1 MKKDK
6 KRKSG
11 LVPVK
16 KGSEVKL
23 LSPNKGEA
31 LEAIQNYLLRISKI
45 PLLSSEEEKKLAVSY
60 YETKDPKLEKK
71 LVESNLRF
79 VVKVAAEYS
88 RFSSRLM
95 DLIQEGNMGLIHA
108 VKEFNPYKGARLITY
123 AVWWIRG
130 YIQEFLMRQHS
141 IVRIGTSKK
150 QKKLFYQLLKAR
162 KRLEEDLGPHLLPN
176 LAKDAGVSEEDVTRM
191 KEVVA
196 KKDLSFDQPLTPG
209 SSTRFIDVSS
219 NLSGKSFYDEFS
231 SHQQA
236 RLLKKHLKEME
247 EDLSDKEKMIINKR
261 FLQDPPETLQKIAD
275 HFQVSREAIRQAEE
289 RLMKKIRE
297 KLIPILKK
305 PY

>member
-1 MKKDK
+1 MKKTDK
-6 KRKSG
+6 NSKALVRKGKTSPTR
-11 LVPVK
+11 LIAPK
-16 KGSEVKL
+16 KGE
-23 LSPNKGEA
+23 GIEA
-31 LEAIQNYLLRISKI
+31 VRSYLLQISKI
-45 PLLSSEEEKKLAVSY
+45 PLLSSEEEKKLAISY
-60 YETKDPKLEKK
+60 YETKDPVLEKK

-95 DLIQEGNMGLIHA
+95 DLIQEGNIGLIHA

-123 AVWWIRG
+123 AVWWIKG

-162 KRLEEDLGPHLLPN
+162 RKLEEEMGPHLLPN
-176 LAKDAGVSEEDVTRM
+176 LAKDVGVDVEDVSRM
-191 KEVVA
+191 QEVIA
-196 KKDLSFDQPLTPG
+196 KKDLSFDQPLTPT

-219 NLSGKSFYDEFS
+219 NLSGRSFYDEFS
-231 SHQQA
+231 SHQQSK
-236 RLLKKHLKEME
+236 LLKKHLKEME
-247 EDLSDKEKMIINKR
+247 KDFSQKEKMIVSKR
-261 FLQDPPETLQKIAD
+261 FLQDPPSTLQSIAD
-275 HFQVSREAIRQAEE
+275 EFKVSREAIRQAEE